1 LSESEQIEVT
11 VKEYISVLE
20 LLHTQNV
27 DGSISVKPSQMGL
40 EIGSELCLKNLRRI
54 SYNAKAYGIMVWL
67 DM

>member
-27 DGSISVKPSQMGL
+27 DGNISVKPSQMGL